1 MMMKRRDFLK
11 KSLATAGMLSLSTGI
26 GMRNLAM
33 AAGGDYKALVCVFLA
48 GGNDSHNMLIPTNT
62 ARYDEYS
69 AAKGALAIDK
79 SQLVEL
85 GMGGDL
91 AFGAHPALSPLSDLF
106 NQGRMTTIV
115 NTGNLIAAGDRA
127 AFEAKTVPS
136 ISRLGSH
143 ADMQAAKRNGLVG
156 GEIPTGWAGRLLDT
170 LASPIYDFSPAYS
183 TGEETN
189 FLLSSS
195 YQQVLLSESA
205 NVNAFGLAE
214 GLESTFKDDMMVKRT
229 NLFRQQINIIKQ
241 QMLSSGVQLDPILE
255 AELSTVFPKS
265 SLANNLSMVA
275 KVIKGNAALNQQRQI
290 FYVVQGGYD
299 THNNQLAAQD
309 RLYKELADALAAFQ
323 TELDISGLGS
333 NVTTFTMSDFGRSQL
348 TNGTGTA
355 HGWAGHELVMGD
367 AVLGG
372 KYYGDIP
379 DLVHDGNW
387 SINNNGRMIP
397 TTSAAQVAATL
408 AHWFGAPTDA
418 LDSLFPNLV
427 NFNQKTL
434 GFLS

>member
-1 MMMKRRDFLK
+1 MKRREFLK

-48 GGNDSHNMLIPTNT
+48 GGNDSHNMLIPTFST
-62 ARYDEYS
+62 RYDEYS

-79 SQLVEL
+79 SQLVNLAMDGEL
-85 GMGGDL
+85 AL
-91 AFGAHPALSPLSDLF
+91 GAHPALSPLSDLF
-106 NQGRMTTIV
+106 NQGKMTAII
-115 NTGNLIAAGDRA
+115 NTGNLIAAGDRS
-127 AFEAKTVPS
+127 AFEAKSVPS

-143 ADMQAAKRNGLVG
+143 ADMQAAKRSGFVG
-156 GEIPTGWAGRLLDT
+156 GEIDTGWAGRLLDT
-170 LASPIYDFSPAYS
+170 LASPVYDFSPGYS

-189 FLLSSS
+189 FLLSNS
-195 YQQVLLSESA
+195 YQQILLSESA
-205 NVNAFGLAE
+205 NINAFGLAE
-214 GLESTFKDDMMVKRT
+214 GLEQAFKDDMVVERT
-229 NLFRQQINIIKQ
+229 NLFRQQINLIKQ
-241 QMLSSGVQLDPILE
+241 QMLSSGAQLDPLLE
-255 AELSTVFPKS
+255 AELSTSFPKS
-265 SLANNLSMVA
+265 SLANNLSLVA
-275 KVIKGNAALNQQRQI
+275 KVLKGNAALNQQRQV

-299 THNNQLAAQD
+299 THNNQLVAQD
-309 RLYKELADALAAFQ
+309 RLYQELAEALAAFQ
-323 TELDISGLGS
+323 GELDASGLGS

-367 AVLGG
+367 AVIGG
-372 KYYGDIP
+372 RYYGDMP
-379 DLVHDGNW
+379 DLIHDGNW

-397 TTSAAQVAATL
+397 TTSADQVAATL
-408 AHWFGAPTDA
+408 AHWFGTPTDS
-418 LDSLFPNLV
+418 LDNLFPNLA

>member
-1 MMMKRRDFLK
+1 MKRRDFLK
-11 KSLATAGMLSLSTGI
+11 KSLATAGVLSLSTGI

-48 GGNDSHNMLIPTNT
+48 GGNDSHNMLIPTQSQ
-62 ARYDEYS
+62 RYDEY
-69 AAKGALAIDK
+69 AGAKGALAIDK
-79 SQLVEL
+79 NNLINLAMDGNLAL
-85 GMGGDL
+85 GG
-91 AFGAHPALSPLSDLF
+91 HPALSPLSDLF
-106 NQGRMTTIV
+106 AQGKMSAII

-143 ADMQAAKRNGLVG
+143 ADMQAAKRSGFVG
-156 GEIPTGWAGRLLDT
+156 GDIATGWAGRLLDT
-170 LASPIYDFSPAYS
+170 LASPVYEFSPAYS

-205 NVNAFGLAE
+205 NIKAFGLAG
-214 GLESTFKDDMMVKRT
+214 GLEQAFKDDMAVERV
-229 NLFRQQINIIKQ
+229 NIFRQQINLIKQ
-241 QMLSSGVQLDPILE
+241 QMLSSGAQLDPLLE
-255 AELSTVFPKS
+255 ADLTTKFPKS
-265 SLANNLSMVA
+265 SLADNLSLVA
-275 KVIKGNAALNQQRQI
+275 KVIKGNAALNQQRQV
-290 FYVVQGGYD
+290 FYVIQGGYD
-299 THNNQLAAQD
+299 THNNQLAAHE
-309 RLYKELADALAAFQ
+309 RLYKELAEALSAFQ
-323 TELDISGLGS
+323 AELDISGFGP

-372 KYYGDIP
+372 QYYGSIP
-379 DLVHDGNW
+379 DLTHDGNW

-397 TTSAAQVAATL
+397 TTSADQVAATL
-408 AHWFGAPTDA
+408 AQWFGTPTES
-418 LDSLFPNLV
+418 LDTLFPNLV
-427 NFNQKTL
+427 NFEQKNL

>member
-1 MMMKRRDFLK
+1 MKRREFLK
-11 KSLATAGMLSLSTGI
+11 KSIATAGLLSLSTGI

-48 GGNDSHNMLIPTNT
+48 GGNDSHNMLIPTLP

-69 AAKGALAIDK
+69 AAKGALALEK
-79 SQLVEL
+79 SQLVNL
-85 GMGGDL
+85 AMDGDL
-91 AFGAHPALSPLSDLF
+91 AFAAHPALGPLADLF
-106 NQGRMTTIV
+106 SQGKMTAII

-127 AFEAKTVPS
+127 AFEANAVPS

-143 ADMQAAKRNGLVG
+143 ADMQAAKRSGFVG
-156 GEIPTGWAGRLLDT
+156 GDIATGWAGRLLDT
-170 LASPIYDFSPAYS
+170 LASPVYDFSPAYS

-205 NVNAFGLAE
+205 NIKAFGLAA
-214 GLESTFKDDMMVKRT
+214 GLEQTFKDDMAAERS
-229 NLFRQQINIIKQ
+229 NLFRQQINLIKQ
-241 QMLSSGVQLDPILE
+241 QMLSSGAQLDPLLE
-255 AELSTVFPKS
+255 AELSTPFPKT
-265 SLANNLSMVA
+265 SLASKLAMVA
-275 KVIKGNAALNQQRQI
+275 KVIKGNAVLNQQRQI

-299 THNNQLAAQD
+299 THNNQLAAHD
-309 RLYKELADALAAFQ
+309 KLYKELADGLAALQ

-348 TNGTGTA
+348 TNGSGTA

-367 AVLGG
+367 AVIGG
-372 KYYGDIP
+372 RYYGDIP
-379 DLVHDGNW
+379 DLLHDGNW

-397 TTSAAQVAATL
+397 TTSADQVAATL
-408 AHWFGAPTDA
+408 AHWFGAPTEA
-418 LDSLFPNLV
+418 LELLFPNLA

>member
-1 MMMKRRDFLK
+1 MKRREFLK
-11 KSLATAGMLSLSTGI
+11 KSLATAGLLSLSTGV

-48 GGNDSHNMLIPTNT
+48 GGNDSHNMLIPTHS

-69 AAKGALAIDK
+69 AAKGALALDKNHLIDL
-79 SQLVEL
+79 SI
-85 GMGGDL
+85 GGDL

-106 NQGRMTTIV
+106 AQGKMTAIV

-127 AFEAKTVPS
+127 DFEAKTVPS

-143 ADMQAAKRNGLVG
+143 ADMQAAKRSGFVG
-156 GEIPTGWAGRLLDT
+156 GNIETGWAGRMLDT
-170 LASPIYDFSPAYS
+170 LATPVYDFSPAYS
-183 TGEETN
+183 TGEETD
-189 FLLSSS
+189 FLLSNS

-205 NVNAFGLAE
+205 NINAFGLAA
-214 GLESTFKDDMMVKRT
+214 GLEQTFKDDMAVERT
-229 NLFRQQINIIKQ
+229 NLFRQQINLIKQ
-241 QMLSSGVQLDPILE
+241 QMLSSGAQLDPLLE
-255 AELSTVFPKS
+255 AELTTSFPKT
-265 SLANNLSMVA
+265 SLASKLALVA
-275 KVIKGNAALNQQRQI
+275 KVIKGNAALSQQRQI

-299 THNNQLAAQD
+299 THNNQLAAQE

-323 TELDISGLGS
+323 GELDVSGLGS
-333 NVTTFTMSDFGRSQL
+333 NVTSFTMSDFGRSQL

-355 HGWAGHELVMGD
+355 HGWAGHELMMGD

-372 KYYGDIP
+372 RYYGDIP

-397 TTSAAQVAATL
+397 TTSADQVAATL
-408 AHWFGAPTDA
+408 AHWFGAPTNT
-418 LDSLFPNLV
+418 LDSLFPNLA

>member
-1 MMMKRRDFLK
+1 MKRREFLK
-11 KSLATAGMLSLSTGI
+11 KSLATAGMLSLSTGV

-33 AAGGDYKALVCVFLA
+33 AAGGDYKALVCIFLA
-48 GGNDSHNMLIPTNT
+48 GGNDSHNMLIPTLS

-79 SQLVEL
+79 SQLVNL
-85 GMGGDL
+85 ALNGDL
-91 AFGAHPALSPLSDLF
+91 AFGAHPALSPLADLF
-106 NQGRMTTIV
+106 AQGKMTAII
-115 NTGNLIAAGDRA
+115 NTGNLISAGDRA
-127 AFEAKTVPS
+127 AFENKTVPS

-143 ADMQAAKRNGLVG
+143 ADMQSAKRNGFIG
-156 GEIPTGWAGRLLDT
+156 GEINTGWAGRLLDT
-170 LASPIYDFSPAYS
+170 LASPIYDFSPSYS

-189 FLLSSS
+189 FLLSNS

-205 NVNAFGLAE
+205 NINAFGLAE
-214 GLESTFKDDMMVKRT
+214 GLEQAFRNDMVVERT
-229 NLFRQQINIIKQ
+229 NLFRQQINLIKQ
-241 QMLSSGVQLDPILE
+241 QMLSSGAQLDPLLE
-255 AELSTVFPKS
+255 AELTTAFPSS
-265 SLANNLSMVA
+265 SLANNLSLVA
-275 KVIKGNAALNQQRQI
+275 KVLKGNAALNQQRQV

-299 THNNQLAAQD
+299 THNNQLIAHQ
-309 RLYKELADALAAFQ
+309 RLYQELAEALAAFQ
-323 TELDISGLGS
+323 SELDASGLGS

-367 AVLGG
+367 AVIGG
-372 KYYGDIP
+372 QYYGDMP
-379 DLVHDGNW
+379 DLIHDGNW

-397 TTSAAQVAATL
+397 TTSADQVAATL
-408 AHWFGAPTDA
+408 ASWFGAPTDS
-418 LDSLFPNLV
+418 LESLFPNLA